1 MNAEEREGVAQA
13 EEGVA
18 APGVASA
25 ALDAS
30 AAPEP
35 AQTSP
40 EPAATEP
47 TLAAAEAPGQPA
59 VAGTRDGLSAADLL
73 ALLAA
78 VFPAGTP
85 ARHWTAGLDRI
96 GPLASGLPADLA
108 GATEGRAWSA
118 RAELRWQQAGRDVFS
133 ALYLGEGEALPDG
146 FAPLARDLRARPG
159 EDAAGLHLWG
169 RRGDDGLYRS
179 TRLPRP
185 LDYPAAGSAPEVRQ
199 PYQLLV
205 GPDGIAYFLRL
216 TLAEEA

>member
-1 MNAEEREGVAQA
+1 MSAEEREGVAQA
-13 EEGVA
+13 EEGAA

-35 AQTSP
+35 AQASP
-40 EPAATEP
+40 EPAAPEP
-47 TLAAAEAPGQPA
+47 PLPAAEAPGQPA

-78 VFPAGTP
+78 LFPAGTP
-85 ARHWTAGLDRI
+85 ARHWTASLDSI

-118 RAELRWQQAGRDVFS
+118 RAELRWQQAGGGQFS

-146 FAPLARDLRARPG
+146 FAPLARDLRTRHG
-159 EDAAGLHLWG
+159 EAAAGLYLWG
-169 RRGDDGLYRS
+169 RRDADGRYRS

-185 LDYPAAGSAPEVRQ
+185 LDYPAAGNAPEVRQ